1 MKFLAKVSAWL
12 MDSLAPF
19 GGFGLL
25 VLAICDSSFISLPEV
40 NDALLMAFSIRTPS
54 RMLEYAALT
63 TIGSVLG
70 CLLLYSVGRK
80 GGEAVLRKRFA
91 EHRVRQAKGW
101 YDKYGILAVIVPSL
115 LPPPLPFKIFV
126 LSAGAFQLS
135 WPRFVLAVSIGRG
148 VRYFAE
154 GFLAVTYGEQ
164 AIRIVSDNFGKIGV
178 GLAILIVVGAV
189 ILAYAKRRVR
199 SIEA

>member
-1 MKFLAKVSAWL
+1 MGILSRISAWL
-12 MDSLAPF
+12 MDTLAPF

-40 NDALLMAFSIRTPS
+40 NDALLMAFSIRNPH

-63 TIGSVLG
+63 TTGSILG

-80 GGEAVLRKRFA
+80 GGEALLTRRFA
-91 EHRVRQAKGW
+91 EHRVKRVRGW
-101 YDKYGILAVIVPSL
+101 YEKYGMLAVIVPSL

-126 LSAGAFQLS
+126 LSAGAFRLS
-135 WPRFVLAVSIGRG
+135 WLRFIVAVGVGRG
-148 VRYFAE
+148 IRYFAE
-154 GFLAVTYGEQ
+154 GFLAVTYGER
-164 AIRIVSDNFGKIGV
+164 AIRIVSDNFGRI
-178 GLAILIVVGAV
+178 GLALGILIVVAAV
-189 ILAYAKRRVR
+189 IFAYAKRKMR